1 MAQLAIFIDGA
12 YAAKIAAQ
20 NLRIWIDYE
29 KLSNAIRDMIAG
41 STQEPLDL
49 LRTYFYDCL
58 PYQSDPPTPEEVDR
72 FSKKRRFFSGLQRLP
87 KYKVRQGRLR
97 PRGIRD
103 DGTPIFQ
110 QKRVDLMIG
119 LDIAGLAAKRRI
131 THAAVFAGDSDLLPA
146 FELAQQEGIVVW
158 LVHGPPGTYAGE
170 LWELADDRF
179 SVDDQNFVRRI
190 ERVGRA

>member
-29 KLSNAIRDMIAG
+29 RLSNAIRDMIAG

-58 PYQSDPPTPEEVDR
+58 PYQSDPPTPEEADR
-72 FSKKRRFFSGLQRLP
+72 FGKKRRFFSGLQRLP

-119 LDIAGLAAKRRI
+119 LDIASLRSAGLPMQPSLRETATFYPHSSWLSRRESSFGWCMARRVR
-131 THAAVFAGDSDLLPA
+131 TRRSCGS
-146 FELAQQEGIVVW
+146 W
-158 LVHGPPGTYAGE
+158 LTIGSPLTTTI
-170 LWELADDRF
+170 
-179 SVDDQNFVRRI
+179 S
-190 ERVGRA
+190 

>member
-72 FSKKRRFFSGLQRLP
+72 FSKKL
-87 KYKVRQGRLR
+87 
-97 PRGIRD
+97 
-103 DGTPIFQ
+103 
-110 QKRVDLMIG
+110 
-119 LDIAGLAAKRRI
+119 
-131 THAAVFAGDSDLLPA
+131 
-146 FELAQQEGIVVW
+146 QQEAPILFRVAASAEVQGSS
-158 LVHGPPGTYAGE
+158 GPSETP
-170 LWELADDRF
+170 WHSR
-179 SVDDQNFVRRI
+179 
-190 ERVGRA
+190 